1 MNTLATTG
9 PQALPALAESA
20 RTLAAAS
27 LSSNTKRAYGS
38 ALARLDG
45 WLAGRPLDDAALAAY
60 LASIHDAG
68 RSPAV
73 ASQAVAA
80 VKLRAKLS
88 GQPSPAGPATDAVLR
103 GLRREGKARG
113 RGQVAGIKWA
123 QADAAAAVA
132 GNGGG
137 SARGLRDAAILAVAS
152 DAMLRVSEVAALDV
166 DDVQRE
172 ADGSGRLM
180 IRSSKTDQEGEG
192 AIQYLGPATMR
203 RVRSWMV
210 HAGIAAGPLFRSV
223 NRGGNVQPGRLS
235 DRSIRTIIQARAADA
250 GIEGRV
256 SGHSLR
262 VGSAQSLASA
272 GASVVDMQTA
282 GRWKSPSMP
291 GRYAR
296 GELAGRGAV
305 ARLRY
310 GAGS

>member
-1 MNTLATTG
+1 M
-9 PQALPALAESA
+9 
-20 RTLAAAS
+20 
-27 LSSNTKRAYGS
+27 
-38 ALARLDG
+38 
-45 WLAGRPLDDAALAAY
+45 LAAY
-60 LASIHDAG
+60 LASIHNAG

-88 GQPSPAGPATDAVLR
+88 GQPSPAGPATDAVLK

-203 RVRSWMV
+203 RVRSWMD